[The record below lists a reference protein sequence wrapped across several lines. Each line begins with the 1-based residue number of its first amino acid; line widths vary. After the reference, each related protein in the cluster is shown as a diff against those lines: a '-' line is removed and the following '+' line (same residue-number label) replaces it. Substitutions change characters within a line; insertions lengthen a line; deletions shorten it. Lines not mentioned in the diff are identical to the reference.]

1 MKKFKFAA
9 ALVLAV
15 TALVF
20 TSCDLLNQLL
30 DKGALEKTANEIK
43 RNDQDIITMGVYP
56 QSEKSESVEIISQ
69 DTTRVNGWDC
79 YAGSDGEKYVKLDIE
94 TTENGETTT
103 ETKYYKIEPLK
114 WRVLTTDYNGTGKK
128 LLFCEKLIDCCQYIE
143 SSCHSERTIDGKT
156 VYRNNYKHSRVRA
169 FLNGISYEI
178 EEWGMNPE
186 TQGFGYWDKIIS
198 DFEEK
203 GFLQLAFSEEEQ
215 ARIATTTV
223 DNSTG
228 VKTKYEC
235 EDTNDKI
242 FLLSKKEI
250 ENNDYGFPSEKD
262 ELDYPA
268 RSREGTD
275 FAGARGVRT
284 YFLLRTPK
292 EGKTV
297 DIGPEIWQV
306 GNIHFEVDGTT
317 YDNRGKLEEWYLTI
331 SSGVVPAFCLNEDTV
346 EVAPASEVIDIY
358 YPTRDYTVPEND
370 LTDEDYYDKHANV
383 YLPAGYD
390 KDDTSAKY
398 PLVILL
404 HGMGCNENTWD
415 DLVYG
420 TGKLKEYFDE
430 GISSGDIKKAII
442 VTANGIADKTWGPNK
457 NANSIPGCNAFGQ
470 ELRNNLLPYLRE
482 NFNILDGRENVALA
496 GFSMGAEQTMNLG
509 IGECL
514 DLISYFGAFGACP
527 HVEKGDPNA
536 ATLDPAIYISDVENR
551 FTDTGLKIKKL
562 YIAVGEKDDQ
572 FRPNC
577 EAYMEAMPGW
587 YRVEY
592 FDSDIVDGCDHG
604 GGTWKFG
611 LEHFLPMVFK

>member
-56 QSEKSESVEIISQ
+56 QSEKSENVEIISQ

-128 LLFCEKLIDCCQYIE
+128 LLFCEKLIDCCDFIDYECPETRDIDYK
-143 SSCHSERTIDGKT
+143 TI
-156 VYRNNYKHSRVRA
+156 YENNYQFSRVRA
-169 FLNGISYEI
+169 FLNGTPYMT
-178 EEWGMNPE
+178 EEFDTGS
-186 TQGFGYWDKIIS
+186 FGYQIQIKK
-198 DFEEK
+198 DFSGK
-203 GFLQLAFSEEEQ
+203 GFMQLAFNTEEK
-215 ARIATTTV
+215 ARIATTLV

-228 VKTKYEC
+228 VNSKYKC
-235 EDTNDKI
+235 DDTRDKI

-250 ENNDYGFPSEKD
+250 QKTEYGFPTEED

-268 RSREGTD
+268 RSREATD
-275 FAGARGVRT
+275 FARARGRISKSITT
-284 YFLLRTPK
+284 YSLLRTPSSK
-292 EGKTV
+292 QNTV
-297 DIGPEIWQV
+297 WQV
-306 GNIHFEVDGTT
+306 SNVKFEYNDET
-317 YDNRGKLEEWYLTI
+317 YDERGKLDDGTI
-331 SSGVVPAFCLNEDTV
+331 LKGSGLVPALCLNNDI
-346 EVAPASEVIDIY
+346 PAVLSSSEVIDIY
-358 YPTRDYTVPEND
+358 YRSKAYTKPEECLSAD
-370 LTDEDYYDKHANV
+370 DYYDKHANV

-390 KDDTSAKY
+390 KNDTSTKY
-398 PLVILL
+398 PLVLLL
-404 HGMGCNENTWD
+404 HGMGCNEDTWGLQD
-415 DLVYG
+415 PYG
-420 TGKLKEYFDE
+420 QIRKCLDE
-430 GISSGDIKKAII
+430 GIASGEITKCI
-442 VTANGIADKTWGPNK
+442 VVSANGIADNTWGPGGR
-457 NANSIPGCNAFGQ
+457 ADSRDGCNAFGN
-470 ELRNNLLPYLRE
+470 ELRYTLLPYLME
-482 NFNILDGRENVALA
+482 NFNILEGRENVAMA

-527 HVEKGDPNA
+527 HVEKGNPDA
-536 ATLDPAIYISDVENR
+536 ATLYPAIFINDVENR
-551 FTDTGLKIKKL
+551 FTDTGLTIKKL
-562 YIAVGEKDDQ
+562 YIAVGEKDEQ

-577 EAYMEAMPGW
+577 EAYSEAMPDW
-587 YRVEY
+587 TRVED
-592 FDSDIVDGCDHG
+592 FGFDIVEGQEHDWE
-604 GGTWKFG
+604 TWLFG
-611 LEHFLPMVFK
+611 FEHFLPMVFK